1 MTKKRKLTKQEQQF
15 HDKWARAHKEFNAKC
30 DALVEKSLR
39 ETLGDLAEGKSQ
51 MLRLLAKRHGVEV
64 EVIDIPMADDGPI
77 AWPQVQEEE

>member
-1 MTKKRKLTKQEQQF
+1 MTKKRKLTKQEQRF
-15 HDKWARAHKEFNAKC
+15 HDK
-30 DALVEKSLR
+30 EKSLR

-64 EVIDIPMADDGPI
+64 EVIDIPTVDDGPI

>member
-1 MTKKRKLTKQEQQF
+1 MDKLREL
-15 HDKWARAHKEFNAKC
+15 NAEC

-64 EVIDIPMADDGPI
+64 EVIDIPMVDDGPI

>member
-1 MTKKRKLTKQEQQF
+1 MDKL
-15 HDKWARAHKEFNAKC
+15 KELNAEC

-64 EVIDIPMADDGPI
+64 EVFDIPTREDGPI

>member
-1 MTKKRKLTKQEQQF
+1 MDKLREL
-15 HDKWARAHKEFNAKC
+15 NAEC

-39 ETLGDLAEGKSQ
+39 ETLRDLAEGKSQ

-64 EVIDIPMADDGPI
+64 EVIDIPMVDDGPI